1 MRSKG
6 CGVVAFRTPEEAKT
20 AIETLNHTMLDGR
33 SIFVREDREDA
44 ELKALVQGEGCEGL

>member
-44 ELKALVQGEGCEGL
+44 ELKALVLGEGM